1 MGICCCSLAG
11 TQTCGTCPNNGTITT
26 GGNII
31 TPTISPTNF
40 EYYPQVY
47 PSYTWPPYISKE
59 DVRQIIKEE
68 LEKHK
73 PVSELK
79 PGQCVL
85 TKTENLSF
93 EEALTA
99 LKAGKLVTNSG
110 WNAKNQYVF
119 RMPGYPEGVPANEAL
134 SKAAGIPV
142 GTPVIIN
149 PYYMIKNA
157 QGSFSIW
164 VPSNGDL
171 ASNKW
176 KIVEASTVP
185 KTSSSTVSDYHGPI
199 TSCTVCSKDVKNVT
213 YTAK

>member
-11 TQTCGTCPNNGTITT
+11 TQTCGTCSNKGNITT

-59 DVRQIIKEE
+59 DVIQIIKEG

-73 PVSELK
+73 QVSELK

-93 EEALTA
+93 EEILPYI
-99 LKAGKLVTNSG
+99 KSGKWAARAD
-110 WNAKNQYVF
+110 WNRKNQYVCMLEGGQELNTLTF
-119 RMPGYPEGVPANEAL
+119 RKPFLVL
-134 SKAAGIPV
+134 F
-142 GTPVIIN
+142 
-149 PYYMIKNA
+149 NA
-157 QGSFSIW
+157 QGEYVPW
-164 VPSNGDL
+164 VPSMGDL
-171 ASNKW
+171 FSKKW
-176 KIVEASTVP
+176 KLVDESTIP
-185 KTSSSTVSDYHGPI
+185 KTISSTVSDYHGPI
-199 TSCTVCSKDVKNVT
+199 TGCTVCSKDVKNVT